1 MKKERGLFL
10 KTPAQPFVEI
20 QDLGLRPGSLI
31 AQIDKGF

>member
-20 QDLGLRPGSLI
+20 QDLGLRPGSFY
-31 AQIDKGF
+31 GFNLYL